1 MDKNFDEIFFYIDK
15 GRITLYHDLPNGKSI
30 YILTF
35 YERSTFATSVAIVSQ
50 FTNYRTYNIH
60 YTFEEETIA
69 WSFPIKILTDRDMI
83 IKYPEIIAFVLRQQC
98 LKTLI
103 MHNNFT
109 LRNEERAEKKLCN
122 FKNYRAFYFNL

>member
-35 YERSTFATSVAIVSQ
+35 YEGSTFATSVAIVSQ

-69 WSFPIKILTDRDMI
+69 WSFPIKILKI
-83 IKYPEIIAFVLRQQC
+83 
-98 LKTLI
+98 
-103 MHNNFT
+103 
-109 LRNEERAEKKLCN
+109 
-122 FKNYRAFYFNL
+122 